1 MHHCISLGLTGA
13 TSFFS
18 VVPELIFPFFW
29 TALLQPRGLSAAWR
43 HLRLS
48 RRPFFIVGSF
58 RLSDWPWSM
67 VVCSML
73 VVPSPTSC
81 HTCTLPESSTS
92 SATCSWPRRAAILQ
106 MGERSTYF
114 LTVPRVTG
122 FCLCLTTDPA
132 VAARST

>member
-1 MHHCISLGLTGA
+1 MTDSVRNFLGTKRASLEQH
-13 TSFFS
+13 
-18 VVPELIFPFFW
+18 PFPCFW
-29 TALLQPRGLSAAWR
+29 TALLQPRGMSAPPPALSSTFL
-43 HLRLS
+43 HS
-48 RRPFFIVGSF
+48 TVGSF

-81 HTCTLPESSTS
+81 HTCMLPESSTS